1 MFFINTLGKTKYKLA
16 LQAIMQGDEGKKP
29 NDDYVIIG
37 VPLYNSEETIA
48 SIIFSCLEYADEVVC
63 IDDCSSDKSA
73 EISKDAGATLISH
86 EKNRGV
92 GGVAKTFFNYAKEK
106 NASIVVLIDS
116 DGQHDPEDLPKMI
129 KPLSENKADLVI
141 GSRFVSGGKSKD
153 MPIYRKFGLKLINGV
168 SKLHSRQHIRDTQ
181 SGYRAF
187 NKAAINAVRFENE
200 GMKSSLEILESISEK
215 GLRILEIPTTIRYDL
230 KNTSSLHPIPHGI
243 SVFSYALSALSQ
255 KRPFLV
261 FGLPGLIMV
270 IIGALFGLRTINH
283 VSEWTGVTVG
293 PGVTFVWIG
302 ALGIPLLVS
311 GIVLQYARKV
321 LYDSIQ

>member
-37 VPLYNSEETIA
+37 IPLYNSEETIA

-63 IDDCSSDKSA
+63 IDDCSTDKSA

-302 ALGIPLLVS
+302 VLGIPLLVS

>member
-1 MFFINTLGKTKYKLA
+1 MNEINTENQY
-16 LQAIMQGDEGKKP
+16 
-29 NDDYVIIG
+29 IIVG
-37 VPLYNSEETIA
+37 IPLYNSEETIG
-48 SIIFSCLEYADEVVC
+48 SIILSCSKHADEVVC
-63 IDDCSSDKSA
+63 VDDCSSDKSA
-73 EISKDAGATLISH
+73 EISKSEGETVNSH
-86 EKNRGV
+86 KVNRGV
-92 GGVAKTFFNYAKEK
+92 GGVAKTLFKYAKQK
-106 NASIVVLIDS
+106 NASMIVLIDS
-116 DGQHDPEDLPKMI
+116 DGQHDPNDLPKMI
-129 KPLSENKADLVI
+129 KPLYEGKADLVI

-153 MPIYRKFGLKLINGV
+153 MPTYRKFGLKLINTV
-168 SKLHSRQHIRDTQ
+168 SKLHSKQHIRDTQ

-187 NKAAINAVRFENE
+187 NKKAIDSLRFENE
-200 GMKSSLEILESISEK
+200 GMKSSLEILESISDK

-255 KRPFLV
+255 KRPLLV
-261 FGLPGLIMV
+261 FGLPGLIMI
-270 IIGALFGLRTINH
+270 IIGGLFGLRTINH

-321 LYDSIQ
+321 LNDSIRK

>member
-1 MFFINTLGKTKYKLA
+1 MEEGENEINTDN
-16 LQAIMQGDEGKKP
+16 Q
-29 NDDYVIIG
+29 YVIVGI
-37 VPLYNSEETIA
+37 PLYNSEETIG
-48 SIIFSCLEYADEVVC
+48 SIILSCSKHADEVVC
-63 IDDCSSDKSA
+63 VDDCSSDKSA
-73 EISKDAGATLISH
+73 DISRAAGATIISH
-86 EKNRGV
+86 KENRGV
-92 GGVAKTFFNYAKEK
+92 GGVAKTLFKYAKEK

-116 DGQHDPEDLPKMI
+116 DGQHDPNDLPKMI
-129 KPLSENKADLVI
+129 KPLHENKADLVI

-153 MPIYRKFGLKLINGV
+153 MPTYRKFGLKLINTV
-168 SKLHSRQHIRDTQ
+168 SKLHSKQHIRDTQ

-187 NKAAINAVRFENE
+187 NKKAIDSLRFENE
-200 GMKSSLEILESISEK
+200 GMKSSLEILESISDK

-255 KRPFLV
+255 KRPLLV
-261 FGLPGLIMV
+261 FGLPGLIMI
-270 IIGALFGLRTINH
+270 IIGGLFGLRTINH

-321 LYDSIQ
+321 LNDSIRK

>member
-1 MFFINTLGKTKYKLA
+1 MEVEMNEINTENQY
-16 LQAIMQGDEGKKP
+16 
-29 NDDYVIIG
+29 IIVG
-37 VPLYNSEETIA
+37 IPLYNSEETIG
-48 SIIFSCLEYADEVVC
+48 SIILSCSKHADEVVC
-63 IDDCSSDKSA
+63 VDDCSSDKSA
-73 EISKDAGATLISH
+73 EISKAAGATVISH
-86 EKNRGV
+86 KVNRGV
-92 GGVAKTFFNYAKEK
+92 GGVAKTLFKYAKQK
-106 NASIVVLIDS
+106 NASMIVLIDS
-116 DGQHDPEDLPKMI
+116 DGQHDPNDLPKMI
-129 KPLSENKADLVI
+129 KPLYEGKADLVI

-153 MPIYRKFGLKLINGV
+153 MPTYRKFGLKLINTV
-168 SKLHSRQHIRDTQ
+168 SKLHSKQHIRDTQ

-187 NKAAINAVRFENE
+187 NKKAIDSLRFENE
-200 GMKSSLEILESISEK
+200 GMKSSLEILESISDK

-255 KRPFLV
+255 KRPLLV
-261 FGLPGLIMV
+261 FGLPGLIMI
-270 IIGALFGLRTINH
+270 IIGGLFGLRTINH

-321 LYDSIQ
+321 LNDSIGK

>member
-37 VPLYNSEETIA
+37 IPLYNSEETIA

-92 GGVAKTFFNYAKEK
+92 GGVAKTFFNYAKEN